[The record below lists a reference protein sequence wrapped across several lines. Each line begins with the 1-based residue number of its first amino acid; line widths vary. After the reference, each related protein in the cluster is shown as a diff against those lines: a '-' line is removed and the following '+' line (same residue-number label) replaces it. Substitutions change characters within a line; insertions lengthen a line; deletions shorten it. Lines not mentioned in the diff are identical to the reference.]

1 MKVKIAEDLEQ
12 PFRER
17 FTKMDQEVELFRSE
31 YNKLRYE
38 HSFVK
43 SEYEHQQVE
52 HKRVIEEMK
61 LQYEAEVG
69 WCLVTQFTYFFFR
82 LNKVC
87 QLILPSSICSE
98 GRGMLSTR
106 NIGLRGWGPDSGRW
120 GRFMKAIKLFSNP
133 SKTKIYKPLAL

>member
-17 FTKMDQEVELFRSE
+17 FTKMDQEVEFFRSE

-69 WCLVTQFTYFFFR
+69 CF
-82 LNKVC
+82 
-87 QLILPSSICSE
+87 QL
-98 GRGMLSTR
+98 
-106 NIGLRGWGPDSGRW
+106 
-120 GRFMKAIKLFSNP
+120 
-133 SKTKIYKPLAL
+133 TKICRLFLSSR